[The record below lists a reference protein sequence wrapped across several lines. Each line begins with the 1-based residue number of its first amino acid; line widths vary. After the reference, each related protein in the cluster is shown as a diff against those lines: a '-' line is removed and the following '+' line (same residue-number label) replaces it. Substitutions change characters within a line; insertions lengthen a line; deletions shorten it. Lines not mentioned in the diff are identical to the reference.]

1 MSKQQL
7 FIVVFDDDD
16 HIFPMAFN
24 ADCEGAIECA
34 GANDAIA
41 LFETRSDAR
50 TAINISAAYAR
61 LCLAQGKTAN
71 TDFIGASLKCIKIRA
86 LAKKS

>member
-1 MSKQQL
+1 MSKSG
-7 FIVVFDDDD
+7 FFVVYDDGD

-24 ADCEGAIECA
+24 PRCEGAIECA
-34 GANDAIA
+34 GTNDAIA
-41 LFETRSDAR
+41 YFEKRSDAR
-50 TAINISAAYAR
+50 KAINISTAYAK
-61 LCLAQGKTAN
+61 LCIAQGKPAN